1 MKTTLKFRSVFFAL
15 TFYLIAIPVFQ
26 NINAQEKPEKN
37 RLRLKVDYVKIMGGE
52 IYFDIGATAR
62 IDKENIDVANIDVII
77 SNEFDGE
84 EIELGKAM
92 TNMNGKSR
100 FILESLSRLT
110 PDSTNTYN
118 VSISFKG
125 NDAFTRASKSIS
137 FKDAKIKANIIT
149 KDSVHYISATLLDAS
164 TDSILADRLLNVQV
178 QRLFRPLPIGK
189 EFNST
194 DENGTILVPIEEG
207 IPGVDGKLTFEVVL
221 KESDDYGTVK
231 ALVEA
236 PIGVPVVDES
246 TFDKRTMWSP
256 RNKTPLFL
264 LIVPNLLIFGMWGI
278 IVYLTVNLFKISK
291 TKNQNQKNENI

>member
-1 MKTTLKFRSVFFAL
+1 MKTTLKFRSVFFAF
-15 TFYLIAIPVFQ
+15 TFCLIVMPVFQ

-37 RLRLKVDYVKIMGGE
+37 RLRLKVDYVKIMDGE

-84 EIELGKAM
+84 EVELGKVK

-100 FILESLSRLT
+100 FVLESLGQLT
-110 PDSTNTYN
+110 PDSTKTYN
-118 VSISFKG
+118 ITILFKG
-125 NDAFTRASKSIS
+125 NDAFKRASKSIS
-137 FKDAKIKANIIT
+137 FKDAIIKANIIT
-149 KDSVHYISATLLDAS
+149 KDSINYISASLLDAQK
-164 TDSILADRLLNVQV
+164 DSLLADRLLNVQV

-189 EFNST
+189 EYNST

-231 ALVEA
+231 AIIEA
-236 PIGVPVVDES
+236 PLGVPIVDES

-264 LIVPNLLIFGMWGI
+264 LIVPNLLILGIWGI

-291 TKNQNQKNENI
+291 LKI

>member
-1 MKTTLKFRSVFFAL
+1 M
-15 TFYLIAIPVFQ
+15 PVFQ
-26 NINAQEKPEKN
+26 NINAQEKSEKN

>member
-15 TFYLIAIPVFQ
+15 TFYLIAMPVFQ
-26 NINAQEKPEKN
+26 NIIAQEKPEKN
-37 RLRLKVDYVKIMGGE
+37 RLRLKVDYVKIMDGE
-52 IYFDIGATAR
+52 IYFDIGASAR

-84 EIELGKAM
+84 EVELGKVK

-100 FILESLSRLT
+100 FVLESLSLLT
-110 PDSTNTYN
+110 LDSTNTYN
-118 VSISFKG
+118 ITISFKG
-125 NDAFTRASKSIS
+125 NDAFKRASKSIS

-164 TDSILADRLLNVQV
+164 TDSILANRLLNVQV

-194 DENGTILVPIEEG
+194 DENGTILVSIEEG

-231 ALVEA
+231 ALIEA
-236 PIGVPVVDES
+236 PIGVPIVEES

-264 LIVPNLLIFGMWGI
+264 LIVPNLLIIGMWGI

-291 TKNQNQKNENI
+291 PKIEKNENI

>member
-1 MKTTLKFRSVFFAL
+1 MKTTLKFRSVFFAF
-15 TFYLIAIPVFQ
+15 TFCLIVMPVFQ

-37 RLRLKVDYVKIMGGE
+37 RLRLKVDYVKIMDGE

-84 EIELGKAM
+84 EVELGKVK

-100 FILESLSRLT
+100 FVLESLGQLT
-110 PDSTNTYN
+110 PDSTKTYN
-118 VSISFKG
+118 ITILFKG
-125 NDAFTRASKSIS
+125 NDAFKRASKSIS
-137 FKDAKIKANIIT
+137 FKDAIIKANIIT
-149 KDSVHYISATLLDAS
+149 KESINYISASLLDAHK
-164 TDSILADRLLNVQV
+164 DSLLADRLLNVQV

-207 IPGVDGKLTFEVVL
+207 IPGVDGNLTFEVVL

-236 PIGVPVVDES
+236 PIGIPIVDES

-264 LIVPNLLIFGMWGI
+264 LIVPNLLILGIWGI

-291 TKNQNQKNENI
+291 LKI